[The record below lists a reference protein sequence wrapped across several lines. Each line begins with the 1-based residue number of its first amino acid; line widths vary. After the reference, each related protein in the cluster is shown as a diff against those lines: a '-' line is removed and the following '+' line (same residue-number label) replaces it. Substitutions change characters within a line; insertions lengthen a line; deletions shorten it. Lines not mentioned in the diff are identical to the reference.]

1 MLKSTFSILS
11 FIFILFF
18 CLPFGY
24 LDGAVF
30 STQKSS
36 GDFIDGKNLKL
47 ENCFDIDGATITLPS
62 GYDFYDTVEL
72 LSAKRV
78 HYFSDGTV
86 ENYYFFSEKLPKC
99 EIINGKKVNMHVAVS
114 KGKVTVGSP
123 IIYYGY

>member
-1 MLKSTFSILS
+1 MLKSLFAVLS
-11 FIFILFF
+11 FISILFF

-30 STQKSS
+30 STKKSS
-36 GDFIDGKNLKL
+36 GDFIDSKTVKP
-47 ENCFDIDGATITLPS
+47 ENYFHIDGVTLTFS
-62 GYDFYDTVEL
+62 SDFDMSDAIEL

-78 HYFSDGTV
+78 HYFTDGTV

-99 EIINGKKVNMHVAVS
+99 QIINGKKVNFHVAVS

>member
-1 MLKSTFSILS
+1 MLKSLVAVLS
-11 FIFILFF
+11 FIFILYL

-36 GDFIDGKNLKL
+36 GDFIESKNLKL
-47 ENCFDIDGATITLPS
+47 ENYFNIDGATITLPS
-62 GYDFYDTVEL
+62 GFNFYDTVEL

-78 HYFSDGTV
+78 HYFTDGTV

-99 EIINGKKVNMHVAVS
+99 ETINGKKVNMHVAVS
-114 KGKVTVGSP
+114 NGKVTVGSP